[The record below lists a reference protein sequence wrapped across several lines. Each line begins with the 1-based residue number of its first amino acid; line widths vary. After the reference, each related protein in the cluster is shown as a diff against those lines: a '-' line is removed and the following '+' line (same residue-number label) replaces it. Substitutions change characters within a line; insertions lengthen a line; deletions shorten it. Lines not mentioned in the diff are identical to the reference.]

1 MFAILTR
8 YAGPT
13 NTRGS
18 RIIATWDGGRLT
30 RPYDHAWS
38 ALVNHSA
45 AALAAFTQA
54 TDAPVGGLAG
64 YKHTSGTLPDGAH
77 AHVFAPGL
85 DLTAD
90 TFSIAQ
96 AIHHGA
102 YVYPHREGEGEIGV
116 ASAKAIAYET
126 DATLEDVQAI
136 ADAIGVRVRS

>member
-1 MFAILTR
+1 MFAVLTR

-18 RIIATWDGGRLT
+18 RIVATWDGGRLS
-30 RPYDHAWS
+30 RPYDHT
-38 ALVNHSA
+38 LTGPGNHAA
-45 AALAAFTQA
+45 AALAAFTQGKDVTLVA
-54 TDAPVGGLAG
+54 R
-64 YKHTSGTLPDGAH
+64 YKRTSGTLPGGAY

-85 DLTAD
+85 DLTSE
-90 TFSIAQ
+90 TFSIAK
-96 AIHHGA
+96 AIDHGA
-102 YVYPHREGEGEIGV
+102 FAYPHRACEGEIGV

>member
-18 RIIATWDGGRLT
+18 RIIATWDGGRLS
-30 RPYDHAWS
+30 RPYDHALS
-38 ALVNHSA
+38 APGNHAA
-45 AALAAFTQA
+45 AALAAFTKA
-54 TDAPVGGLAG
+54 TDAPVAG
-64 YKHTSGTLPDGAH
+64 YTRTSGTLPGGGY

-85 DLTAD
+85 ALTSE

-102 YVYPHREGEGEIGV
+102 YVYPHRAGEGEIGV

-136 ADAIGVRVRS
+136 AAAIGVRVRS